1 MSIINKLRKIVH
13 RKEWQRMDDLP
24 ANTGAGFCTIK
35 DPLGVRKTAL
45 FLYSAI
51 LMYLYQ
57 VEDDALV
64 QLPSPALAGTFG
76 AGTC

>member
-35 DPLGVRKTAL
+35 DPMGIRKTAL
-45 FLYSAI
+45 FIYSAVLQYI
-51 LMYLYQ
+51 YH
-57 VEDDALV
+57 VEEDAHV
-64 QLPSPALAGTFG
+64 QIPSLALAGTFG
-76 AGTC
+76 AGIC